1 MENLANKWHFAYRY
15 ISSGGCF
22 FLSSLVCKIN
32 SRQHKIQENSEF
44 EFIPS
49 SANKHCKRETW
60 KGKNTIANDSHHTK
74 KSFILIEQ
82 VLNMDSLPRSISFYC
97 LVRVQEDLE
106 LTPPRAKDKKKSK
119 LDCRTIPDPNRSL
132 HIDRASFNNEFNRRK
147 FHHLEKLRTS
157 QNQRTDDSGLEG
169 RGMC

>member
-1 MENLANKWHFAYRY
+1 MLPR
-15 ISSGGCF
+15 GCF
-22 FLSSLVCKIN
+22 FWSSLVCKIN

-44 EFIPS
+44 EIIPS

-132 HIDRASFNNEFNRRK
+132 HIDRASFNNEFSPNRRK
-147 FHHLEKLRTS
+147 FLHPWREFKPAHWWLWTGWKREECIKKLWLHRFW
-157 QNQRTDDSGLEG
+157 QL
-169 RGMC
+169 

>member
-1 MENLANKWHFAYRY
+1 MNSFPVLRTY
-15 ISSGGCF
+15 ITNA
-22 FLSSLVCKIN
+22 KHEKA
-32 SRQHKIQENSEF
+32 RIQL
-44 EFIPS
+44 
-49 SANKHCKRETW
+49 
-60 KGKNTIANDSHHTK
+60 ANDSHHTK

-132 HIDRASFNNEFNRRK
+132 HIDRASFNNEF
-147 FHHLEKLRTS
+147 
-157 QNQRTDDSGLEG
+157 
-169 RGMC
+169 

>member
-1 MENLANKWHFAYRY
+1 MF
-15 ISSGGCF
+15 F

-119 LDCRTIPDPNRSL
+119 LNCRTIPDPNRSL

-147 FHHLEKLRTS
+147 FH
-157 QNQRTDDSGLEG
+157 QNLNQPELFEPAHRRQWTGRKRNVLKNFDFIDSDNFK
-169 RGMC
+169 